1 MKEIEL
7 LLVDDEAEFRE
18 ATARAL
24 ERRGFRVIQAES
36 GERALERIGSGA
48 PDIVVLDLR
57 MEGMDGIDTLTRIRQ
72 ERRDLPVI
80 ILTGHGRFDDVLQ
93 GINLNIVDFLQ
104 KPVDVERLATLIRK
118 LMSEGRKKPLRE
130 RTIGELMVP
139 VSSYRRVYGD
149 QPLREVIVELREAMF
164 QNVTGKVAEHGH
176 RSVLVFDRQE
186 MFLGCLRIIDFID
199 LVLPTFLRESP
210 YSSYF
215 TGMFLA
221 QCKMVGNQ
229 PVSEVLGS
237 QPTVD
242 IDAPLMEA
250 VYLMVGNYLINLPVM
265 KDGEIVGLLRDK
277 DLLLEIAAAI
287 AGEREKP
294 TAGDR

>member
-24 ERRGFRVIQAES
+24 ERRGFRVIEAES
-36 GERALERIGSGA
+36 GERALERIGSAA

-57 MEGMDGIDTLTRIRQ
+57 MEGMDGIDTLTRIRK
-72 ERRDLPVI
+72 ERRDLPVV

-93 GINLNIVDFLQ
+93 GINLNIVEFLQ
-104 KPVDVERLATLIRK
+104 KPVDVERLAALIRK
-118 LMSEGRKKPLRE
+118 LLSEGTKKPLRE

-149 QPLREVIVELREAMF
+149 QPVREVIAELREAMF
-164 QNVTGKVAEHGH
+164 QNVTGKVAEQGH
-176 RSVLVFDRQE
+176 RSLLVFDRQE
-186 MFLGCLRIIDFID
+186 NFLGCLRVID
-199 LVLPTFLRESP
+199 LVLPSFLRESP

-221 QCKMVGNQ
+221 QTSTRSVARKIWPTSPPSKRNSSAITRRSDDADGAVAIREAAERI
-229 PVSEVLGS
+229 SETGS
-237 QPTVD
+237 SS
-242 IDAPLMEA
+242 ES
-250 VYLMVGNYLINLPVM
+250 
-265 KDGEIVGLLRDK
+265 
-277 DLLLEIAAAI
+277 
-287 AGEREKP
+287 
-294 TAGDR
+294 